1 MENKIVETKQ
11 KTFNRRKT
19 VLNLIQDK
27 VLDYDTIMIMAD
39 TLLMTGD
46 YIFNQEEYNAWQ
58 QYLSGNANND
68 DKDILVSFVYDVLCL
83 SNEVL

>member
-46 YIFNQEEYNAWQ
+46 YVFNQEEYNAWQ

>member
-27 VLDYDTIMIMAD
+27 VLDYDAIMIMAD

-46 YIFNQEEYNAWQ
+46 YVFNQEEYNAWQ

>member
-46 YIFNQEEYNAWQ
+46 YVFNQEEYNAWQ

-83 SNEVL
+83 SNEIL

>member
-1 MENKIVETKQ
+1 MENKIVEMKQ

-46 YIFNQEEYNAWQ
+46 YVFNQEEYNAWQ

>member
-1 MENKIVETKQ
+1 MENKIMEMKQ
-11 KTFNRRKT
+11 KTFNRRQA

-27 VLDYDTIMIMAD
+27 VLNYDTIMIMAD

-46 YIFNQEEYNAWQ
+46 YVFNQEEYNAWQ

-68 DKDILVSFVYDVLCL
+68 DKDILISFVYDVLCL

>member
-46 YIFNQEEYNAWQ
+46 YVFNQEEYNAWQ

-68 DKDILVSFVYDVLCL
+68 DKDILVSFVYDVLYL

>member
-1 MENKIVETKQ
+1 MENKIVEVKQ
-11 KTFNRRKT
+11 KTFNRREN

-27 VLDYDTIMIMAD
+27 VLGYDTIMIMAD
-39 TLLMTGD
+39 ALLMTGD
-46 YIFNQEEYNAWQ
+46 YVFNKEEYNAWQ
-58 QYLSGNANND
+58 RYLSGNANND

>member
-1 MENKIVETKQ
+1 MENKIMEMKQ
-11 KTFNRRKT
+11 KTFNRRQA

-27 VLDYDTIMIMAD
+27 VLNHDTIMIMAD

-46 YIFNQEEYNAWQ
+46 YVFNQEEYNAWQ

-68 DKDILVSFVYDVLCL
+68 DKDILISFVYDVLCL
-83 SNEVL
+83 SNELL

>member
-1 MENKIVETKQ
+1 MENKIVEMKQ

-19 VLNLIQDK
+19 ALNLIQDK

-39 TLLMTGD
+39 ALLMTGD

-58 QYLSGNANND
+58 QYLSGNASND

>member
-27 VLDYDTIMIMAD
+27 VLDYDIIMIMAD

-46 YIFNQEEYNAWQ
+46 YVFNQEEYNAWQ

>member
-1 MENKIVETKQ
+1 MENKMVETKQ

-46 YIFNQEEYNAWQ
+46 YVFNQEEYNAWQ